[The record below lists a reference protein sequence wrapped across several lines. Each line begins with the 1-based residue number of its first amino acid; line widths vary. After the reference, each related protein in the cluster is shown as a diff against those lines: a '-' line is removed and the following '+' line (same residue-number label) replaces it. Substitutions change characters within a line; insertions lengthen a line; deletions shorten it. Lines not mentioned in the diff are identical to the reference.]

1 MKTIKNLSRVFEL
14 NVEGTD
20 KVVRIDF
27 SDKRMSGN
35 ILRLVKKYQGIEDEL
50 NQQFKAVDDNTELS
64 ELDRLLAYTEIEENV
79 LTAFKDD
86 VDKAF
91 NTNITEQMFGDTL
104 PGVERYAELFQA
116 VVPFIMDYK
125 QAENDALAELNKLYE
140 KPVLQVVEGGSADV

>member
-104 PGVERYAELFQA
+104 PGVERYPELFQA